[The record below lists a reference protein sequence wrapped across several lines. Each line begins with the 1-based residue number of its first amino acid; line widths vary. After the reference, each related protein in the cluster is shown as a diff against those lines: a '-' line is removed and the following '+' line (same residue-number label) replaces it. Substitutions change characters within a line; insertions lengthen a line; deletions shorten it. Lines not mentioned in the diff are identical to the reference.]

1 MNGIIVIAPHPDD
14 EIFALPYI
22 NYFKKLN
29 TEITIL
35 FITSNSKRKNEAIKS
50 SNFLKCKYL
59 FASDLGY
66 EFKDGYIH
74 LNFVL
79 LKDLIKKYTKNFKTV
94 LSPILEGGHQD
105 HDSIALATLYA
116 NYSNKKTEF
125 VYYPTYTAINKSI
138 FYSVMSQNKYCKNI
152 FFLIKQKYMHMPFK
166 SFYLMFIIY
175 KSQSLSW
182 LFLVVPY
189 LITICRIRNANYYK
203 LSICEKLIEEKI
215 NSNIS
220 LKPLYEIHKRC
231 SQKEWMKSVSL
242 I

>member
-1 MNGIIVIAPHPDD
+1 MNSIIVLAPHPDD

-22 NYFKKLN
+22 DYFKKIN

-35 FITSNSKRKNEAIKS
+35 FITSNTKRKNEAIKAC
-50 SNFLKCKYL
+50 NFLKCKYL

-66 EFKDGYIH
+66 KFNDGKIH
-74 LNFVL
+74 LNFL
-79 LKDLIKKYTKNFKTV
+79 HLKNLIKKYTQNYKTV

-105 HDSIALATLYA
+105 HDTIALATLYA

-138 FYSVMSQNKYCKNI
+138 LYSVMSQNKYCKNI
-152 FFLIKQKYMHMPFK
+152 FFSRKQKYIHTPFK
-166 SFYLMFIIY
+166 SLYLMFIIY
-175 KSQSLSW
+175 KSQRLSW
-182 LFLVVPY
+182 LFLLVPF
-189 LITICRIRNANYYK
+189 LITIFRMKYAYYYQ
-203 LSICEKLIEEKI
+203 LSISEKLLEEKI

-231 SQKEWMKSVSL
+231 SQKVWMESVSL

>member
-1 MNGIIVIAPHPDD
+1 MNSIFVLAPHPDD

-22 NYFKKLN
+22 NYFRKFN

-35 FITSNSKRKNEAIKS
+35 FITSNTKRRNEAINS
-50 SNFLKCKYL
+50 CNFLKCKHL

-74 LNFVL
+74 LNFL
-79 LKDLIKKYTKNFKTV
+79 SLKNLIQKYTKKYKTV

-105 HDSIALATLYA
+105 HDTIALASLYA
-116 NYSNKKTEF
+116 NYSNKKTKF

-138 FYSVMSQNKYCKNI
+138 LYSVMSKNNYCKNI
-152 FFLIKQKYMHMPFK
+152 FFLIKQKYIHMPFK
-166 SFYLMFIIY
+166 SLYLMFIIY
-175 KSQSLSW
+175 KSQRLSW
-182 LFLVVPY
+182 LFLLFPF
-189 LITICRIRNANYYK
+189 LITMFKIKYAYYFE
-203 LSICEKLIEEKI
+203 LSISGKLINKKL

-220 LKPLYEIHKRC
+220 RKPLYSIHKRC